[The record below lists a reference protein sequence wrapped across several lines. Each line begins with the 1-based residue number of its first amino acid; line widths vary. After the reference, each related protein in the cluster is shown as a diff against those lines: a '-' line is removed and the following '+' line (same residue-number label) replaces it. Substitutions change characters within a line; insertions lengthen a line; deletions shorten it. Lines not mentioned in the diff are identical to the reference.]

1 MQKNLASHIEAADA
15 IAALNSANNK
25 KVIRWAVVG
34 LGKISNRMS
43 KVIQSVEGAELV
55 ACVSS
60 SKERAIA
67 YSQKHGIKH
76 ALTYDELEAQPELV
90 DAVYI
95 CTHMNQHA
103 APAIR
108 YLNKGLA
115 VMVEKTFAT
124 SVAEAKSIID
134 AAIANDT
141 LVMEGLWTRFL
152 PATLAM
158 LEVLQN
164 DNVGKI
170 LSTKGRFEVGIC
182 HGPSSRVFN
191 KAVGG
196 GSVLDIG
203 IYPATYTHML
213 LGVPEKIEA
222 KGKLKKGVDLSCQA
236 ILTYPCGAKADIG
249 SSVDFLTLKEFYII
263 ECENAT
269 IKMPSFFDSRKVVVK
284 YKDGRKSRTIKE
296 RKGISFGRRYHP
308 DGFIP
313 EIEHFNQLIRDGK
326 KESPV
331 MTHAVTLEV
340 MEIMEEQLRQIG
352 YYD

>member
-1 MQKNLASHIEAADA
+1 MENSNQNLEQNGSSQQKT
-15 IAALNSANNK
+15 
-25 KVIRWAVVG
+25 IRWAVVG
-34 LGKISNRMS
+34 LGKISRRMT
-43 KVIQSVEGAELV
+43 KVIQSLKGQSTELV

-60 SKERAIA
+60 SKERALA
-67 YSQKHGIKH
+67 YATQYDIPNG
-76 ALTYDELEAQPELV
+76 LTYDELAANPSIC

-103 APAIR
+103 KPAIKF
-108 YLNKGLA
+108 LNAGLP
-115 VMVEKTFAT
+115 VMVEKTFAI

-134 AAIANDT
+134 AAKTNNV
-141 LVMEGLWTRFL
+141 LVMEALWTRFL
-152 PATLAM
+152 PATLA
-158 LEVLQN
+158 LLDVLKH

-170 LSTKGRFEVGIC
+170 LSTKSRFEVGIC
-182 HGPSSRVFN
+182 HGPKSRVFN

-196 GSVLDIG
+196 GSVLDVG

-222 KGKLKKGVDLSCQA
+222 SAKMKNGVDVSCVA
-236 ILTYPCGAKADIG
+236 KLTYPCGAIADIG
-249 SSVDFLTLKEFYII
+249 SSVDGLSLKEYYTI

-269 IKMPSFFDSRKVVVK
+269 IKIPSFFDARKVVVK
-284 YKDGRKSRTIKE
+284 YKDGRKARTIKNY
-296 RKGISFGRRYHP
+296 KGISFGRRYHP

-313 EIEHFNQLIRDGK
+313 EILHFNDLIRNGE

-340 MEIMEEQLRQIG
+340 MEIMETQLRQVG